1 MARLRR
7 STRPPAARRLP
18 TVRAMELG
26 TPGGRGSGCEG
37 SSPRARDRRGYPA
50 VVAGRSRFIPA
61 PRGSAVRGCRVG
73 GPALA
78 ARVLGG
84 TQSRRP
90 LFSFGAAV
98 LGPASFPAS
107 ARWPPATTQLFHA
120 LRPRLPD
127 GVAGAVCYGYRG
139 IEDRIVGAVQLE
151 AVSGEGRRIRWFPK
165 RRAARL
171 PLWQPLRFPLPALR
185 GHRRSTQRVFF
196 VEGPLFPVPP
206 APTCLTFIGS
216 AALRR
221 SGFPSE
227 VFARYAAAEAVAH
240 GI

>member
-18 TVRAMELG
+18 TVRARELG

-151 AVSGEGRRIRWFPK
+151 AVSGEGRRIRW
-165 RRAARL
+165 L
-171 PLWQPLRFPLPALR
+171 PNDAPRVSLSGSRFDSRCQRFEVIDGQRNASFSSKVRCFRFP
-185 GHRRSTQRVFF
+185 RRR
-196 VEGPLFPVPP
+196 L
-206 APTCLTFIGS
+206 A
-216 AALRR
+216 
-221 SGFPSE
+221 
-227 VFARYAAAEAVAH
+227 
-240 GI
+240 